1 MIYTIFDCAGIARRN
16 IPRNTSRIPSVFRS
30 NHKGIIIERVYAGG
44 IGTILDRTQ
53 HIAHNAA
60 YIHTCMHGA
69 AHNIGIKDVR
79 PFLFAIPN
87 HVANNAARIP
97 HCPDIGVIDIHVLNQ
112 CMRKIGN
119 RSSRISRIASE
130 RTVRDIQVTHFT
142 SALPDSHEQ
151 RISGVES
158 VNSVSAAIKLAQEI
172 AGTDALPD
180 LCAKFGCVFTK
191 DNVILQIG
199 VLVIDIVR
207 ERQDRIQVADQL
219 FRRGDFVIARIVDDD
234 SLRFLGRAIPSRKR
248 KLDQHR

>member
-1 MIYTIFDCAGIARRN
+1 
-16 IPRNTSRIPSVFRS
+16 
-30 NHKGIIIERVYAGG
+30 
-44 IGTILDRTQ
+44 
-53 HIAHNAA
+53 
-60 YIHTCMHGA
+60 MHGA

-119 RSSRISRIASE
+119 RSSRISRITSN
-130 RTVRDIQVTHFT
+130 RTVRNIQVADFT

-180 LCAKFGCVFTK
+180 LCAKFGCIFTK

-219 FRRGDFVIARIVDDD
+219 FRRGDFVIVRIVDDD